1 MLCFVAEQTFSRCG
15 EWGLFFIV
23 VGGLVAEYGLW
34 GFSSGSTWA
43 QSWHT
48 GPVAPWYVASSQP
61 RDGIGVLCI
70 GRQILNNWTTREAQQ
85 LLTLSEHLL
94 YASIVLSTLH
104 KLTWLFL
111 TPTPQS
117 TIAFVPII
125 RMKKLRHQEFK
136 WLALG
141 HEVSDGEISPLRWI

>member
-1 MLCFVAEQTFSRCG
+1 MPQQTVIVIGTNYSR
-15 EWGLFFIV
+15 E
-23 VGGLVAEYGLW
+23 
-34 GFSSGSTWA
+34 
-43 QSWHT
+43 
-48 GPVAPWYVASSQP
+48 
-61 RDGIGVLCI
+61 
-70 GRQILNNWTTREAQQ
+70 
-85 LLTLSEHLL
+85 L
-94 YASIVLSTLH
+94 YQVPDIVLSTLH

-125 RMKKLRHQEFK
+125 WMKELRHREFE

>member
-1 MLCFVAEQTFSRCG
+1 MGRL
-15 EWGLFFIV
+15 
-23 VGGLVAEYGLW
+23 LVAEHGLW

-43 QSWHT
+43 QLLWRT
-48 GPVAPWYVASSQP
+48 GLVAPWHVGSSWP
-61 RDGIGVLCI
+61 RDGTCVLCI
-70 GRQILNNWTTREAQQ
+70 GRRILTYWTTREVQQ
-85 LLTLSEHLL
+85 SLTLNEHLL

-117 TIAFVPII
+117 TIVFVPII
-125 RMKKLRHQEFK
+125 WMKKLRHREFE